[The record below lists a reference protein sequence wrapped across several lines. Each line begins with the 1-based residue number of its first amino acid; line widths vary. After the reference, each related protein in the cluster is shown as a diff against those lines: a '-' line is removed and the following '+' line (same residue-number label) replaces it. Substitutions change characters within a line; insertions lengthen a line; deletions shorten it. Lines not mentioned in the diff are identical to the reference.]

1 MKVLEAIGL
10 SKVYNP
16 RHSWLGRSGREP
28 GLTAIDG
35 VSLSIAPGENA
46 ALIGESGSGKSTLA
60 RLLLG
65 LEKPTFGRVRYRG
78 IDYTDLRMKDMRG
91 IRSKLQMVFQN
102 SYAAFNP
109 MFTVA
114 QIIDEPL
121 RNYDCDSVEMRT
133 QRIRE
138 VLEQVGL
145 AASTAHKYPH
155 ELSGGQLQ
163 RVGIGRALAL
173 RPELIVCDEPFSSL
187 DVTIRKQMV
196 TLLQELKDQLGL
208 SYLFI
213 SHDLSLVQ
221 RFCDSVTVLQRG
233 RIAERYSSVHL
244 LKHSSHPYTRQLLAA
259 VPIQH
264 PAQRKTPLQVQSNHY

>member
-1 MKVLEAIGL
+1 MNL
-10 SKVYNP
+10 SKVY
-16 RHSWLGRSGREP
+16 HQQKSWFGRSDRDAS
-28 GLTAIDG
+28 LTAIDG

-65 LEKPTFGRVRYRG
+65 LEKPTIGRVRYRG
-78 IDYTDLRMKDMRG
+78 IDYTDMRMKDMRG
-91 IRSKLQMVFQN
+91 IRNKLQIIFQN

-109 MFTVA
+109 MFTVG

-121 RNYDCDSVEMRT
+121 RNDEHYSIEARKQRT
-133 QRIRE
+133 RE

-145 AASTAHKYPH
+145 GASTAQRYPH
-155 ELSGGQLQ
+155 ELSGGQQQ
-163 RVGIGRALAL
+163 RVGIARALAL
-173 RPELIVCDEPFSSL
+173 CPELIVCDEPFSSL

-196 TLLQELKDQLGL
+196 TLLQELKKQLGL

-221 RFCDSVTVLQRG
+221 RFCDSVTVMYRG
-233 RIAERYSSVHL
+233 RIVERLSSVHL
-244 LKHSSHPYTRQLLAA
+244 LEQSDHPYTRQLLEA

-264 PAQRKTPLQVQSNHY
+264 PAQRKTPLQL